1 MLKPQL
7 SHKPPAGMTKIDIA
21 KACIHTYICK
31 TGQTG
36 GQAVKADCRSQRM
49 RHRSKKAAVKA
60 LWYKNLWYMYVCI
73 YKTVCETV
81 RLNETK
87 WKRRYANS
95 QIYELRRSIKSF
107 PWLTYAHQTIEIYM
121 GATTKR
127 NDIWV
132 CVCVC
137 MCTESINSPTIPENE
152 TPIDNAILT

>member
-1 MLKPQL
+1 
-7 SHKPPAGMTKIDIA
+7 
-21 KACIHTYICK
+21 
-31 TGQTG
+31 
-36 GQAVKADCRSQRM
+36 
-49 RHRSKKAAVKA
+49 
-60 LWYKNLWYMYVCI
+60 MYVCI

-87 WKRRYANS
+87 WERRYANS

-132 CVCVC
+132 CVC